1 MRFFISRHTF
11 VAIVAS
17 LLISAAVVSAT
28 DDHVNW
34 SDADIPTV
42 PQTLK
47 ITNLLRT
54 LDLSKPLIREI
65 TSAALQNIATEDIS
79 EYYVPIDQAYTDH
92 LAHISAENRKTK
104 ETLLVTKDEKHTDP

>member
-17 LLISAAVVSAT
+17 LLISSAVVFAEDS
-28 DDHVNW
+28 NW
-34 SDADIPTV
+34 SDEDVPIV
-42 PQTLK
+42 PQDFK

-65 TSAALQNIATEDIS
+65 TSAAIQNIASKDVS
-79 EYYVPIDQAYTDH
+79 DYYFPVDQAYEDN
-92 LAHISAENRKTK
+92 LAHITAENRKTK
-104 ETLLVTKDEKHTDP
+104 ETLQVSKDPEFEDG

>member
-17 LLISAAVVSAT
+17 LLISSAVVSA
-28 DDHVNW
+28 DGLNW
-34 SDADIPTV
+34 SDEDVPIV
-42 PQTLK
+42 PQVFK

-65 TSAALQNIATEDIS
+65 TSAAIQNIASEDVS
-79 EYYVPIDQAYTDH
+79 DYYFPVDHAYEDN

-104 ETLLVTKDEKHTDP
+104 ETLQVIKDPEFHDA